1 MEEVLERTG
10 ADQRGRTEPLPEFS
24 GNSAERDEKDWL
36 LCVRKLV
43 DPPQKIEAYYRWRG
57 KTHHRAIR
65 TLQRAWMP
73 FARASGSAVLHKPPM
88 AENFGW
94 ARKYRITGEAILKC
108 PSSVTGTDYHR
119 PSLRRS

>member
-1 MEEVLERTG
+1 LNEPVPTKGVVLNPCLNLLETVPH
-10 ADQRGRTEPLPEFS
+10 AMKKT
-24 GNSAERDEKDWL
+24 L

-65 TLQRAWMP
+65 TLQRVWMP

-94 ARKYRITGEAILKC
+94 ARKYQIMGEAILKC